1 MKKLLT
7 LACAAMSAAALHAAT
22 PQAAFDAAIIPGA
35 EYFGFASAKTS
46 AFAKEVQAIAIKFG
60 EEMAGAENNPAAGM
74 YKNLEKFEELMKSN
88 GLGEESVEKIA
99 FSVDYSKWFAVV
111 GDALD
116 EKPDAAAKLSIGD
129 IGILIAYLLKE
140 PLAEDFSETFVHK
153 IINLFSE
160 GAQVSW
166 LETGA
171 FAHGGVK
178 GTTVTITFPKEL
190 LPVHMAMM
198 RREMSEFFSI
208 KPFALAVLA
217 ENKVLLLGRE
227 EDVKAAIDR
236 ANAGQKTEF
245 SPVAQKLMEGRFAGK
260 SALEHEAA
268 LFVVLPDVVRRAIA
282 KIEKEVMK
290 GGFLPAGMGVALEAA
305 KHCAGLR
312 IAMNAD
318 EKMDTVVNIVLDT
331 PERAAL
337 FRDFMDITALNLAK
351 MALFQASGKNTPFA
365 QSLKAVA
372 EDDSVSLHCT
382 VTAADYKALLDF
394 GKKMEEKQK
403 QQRQQMEERMR
414 QFEEQRQNLQQPKAD
429 DDANP
434 RPLKIEEAEANE
446 GWN

>member
-1 MKKLLT
+1 MKKFIIP
-7 LACAAMSAAALHAAT
+7 ACVAVFAAALHAAT

-35 EYFGFASAKTS
+35 EYFGFFDAKTS
-46 AFAKEVQAIAIKFG
+46 PFAKEVRDIAIKFG
-60 EEMAGAENNPAAGM
+60 EEMAGVENNPAAGV
-74 YKNLEKFEELMKSN
+74 YKNLEKFEDLMKSN
-88 GLGEESVEKIA
+88 GLGEESVEKAA

-171 FAHGGVK
+171 FAHGGAK
-178 GTTVTITFPKEL
+178 GTTVTITFPEEL

-217 ENKVLLLGRE
+217 DNKVLLLGRE

-236 ANAGQKTEF
+236 ANAGKKTEF
-245 SPVAQKLMEGRFAGK
+245 SPVAKKLMEGRFAGK
-260 SALEHEAA
+260 SALEHEGAFF
-268 LFVVLPDVVRRAIA
+268 FVMPDVVRRGIG
-282 KIEKEVMK
+282 KIEKDVLA

-318 EKMDTVVNIVLDT
+318 EKMDTVINIVLDT

-394 GKKMEEKQK
+394 GKKMEEKQR
-403 QQRQQMEERMR
+403 QQREQMR
-414 QFEEQRQNLQQPKAD
+414 QLFEEKVKQLDEKPEDPQK
-429 DDANP
+429 
-434 RPLKIEEAEANE
+434 PLVIEEAEVNE